1 MRLALGDGRWIGTT
15 EFLALERE
23 CAAQAAKIAEKD
35 AYINTLKAIMVE
47 QDKRLGRYENEDG
60 PNLHLQC
67 LRNEK
72 GFQAKIA
79 ALEKDVYNERGWR
92 QHYQTMTKVTS
103 KNNTTLRTN
112 IAALEAEVQWQREAP
127 AWMLKHFKQAVE
139 DSKKPH
145 DECST
150 FVDPWVQRAF
160 DAEAEVERLE
170 RQLKVYQE
178 STIEVHS
185 LAPFVAL
192 AKAASEYRRLSLCRN
207 NYPNTYNEAWWKAG
221 SNLVDALADPAIQ
234 RAVTEAG

>member
-72 GFQAKIA
+72 GFQAKI
-79 ALEKDVYNERGWR
+79 
-92 QHYQTMTKVTS
+92 T
-103 KNNTTLRTN
+103 
-112 IAALEAEVQWQREAP
+112 ALEAEVG
-127 AWMLKHFKQAVE
+127 
-139 DSKKPH
+139 
-145 DECST
+145 
-150 FVDPWVQRAF
+150 
-160 DAEAEVERLE
+160 RLNDI
-170 RQLKVYQE
+170 VIVFMGDGTE
-178 STIEVHS
+178 SPD

-192 AKAASEYRRLSLCRN
+192 ARAAENVLKYWGGGEMEHD
-207 NYPNTYNEAWWKAG
+207 YPRSQLKELRA
-221 SNLVDALADPAIQ
+221 ALDSPAVQ
-234 RAVTEAG
+234 RAMTEAG

>member
-79 ALEKDVYNERGWR
+79 ALE
-92 QHYQTMTKVTS
+92 
-103 KNNTTLRTN
+103 
-112 IAALEAEVQWQREAP
+112 AEVQ
-127 AWMLKHFKQAVE
+127 
-139 DSKKPH
+139 
-145 DECST
+145 
-150 FVDPWVQRAF
+150 
-160 DAEAEVERLE
+160 RLNDI
-170 RQLKVYQE
+170 VIGFMGDGTE
-178 STIEVHS
+178 SPD